1 LGSLLAMP
9 MTFESWFAAR
19 HPQIPIAGATAV
31 LRLAEGGATVPF
43 IARYRKEQTGALDEV
58 AIRAVIDGKESW
70 DDIVKQ
76 QAYVVGEIERQGK
89 LTPELRD
96 KILGTFDMTA
106 LEDLYLPYKQKRKT
120 KAVIAREAGLQPWL
134 TGCGIAATGSS
145 RPRRARRPTATPA
158 HSAIQKRACL
168 TWTRP

>member
-1 LGSLLAMP
+1 MP

-19 HPQIPIAGATAV
+19 HPQIPIVGATAV

-70 DDIVKQ
+70 DDIVKR

-106 LEDLYLPYKQKRKT
+106 LEDMYLPYKQKRKT
-120 KAVIAREAGLQPWL
+120 KAVMAREAGLQPLADWL
-134 TGCGIAATGSS
+134 
-145 RPRRARRPTATPA
+145 
-158 HSAIQKRACL
+158 
-168 TWTRP
+168 WN